1 LLVRFRLHGRDRE
14 VEQIRTFVARAPTTT
29 VQSDTRWR
37 QQHDALQFH
46 KTASHQHVCCVF
58 GIGGGGVFFVTL
70 LLTVERIACNESR
83 ISVHFHRR

>member
-1 LLVRFRLHGRDRE
+1 VCSIVILLCLKRCVLLVRFRLHGRDRE

-58 GIGGGGVFFVTL
+58 GIGGGGVFCYSVT
-70 LLTVERIACNESR
+70 
-83 ISVHFHRR
+83 HG